1 MPAPSRKVISD
12 PEVQVARI
20 SSAKVPDKLSE
31 LLGQK
36 PKSTYTNIVQQ
47 QQQQQ
52 QHSTYLHQQK
62 VFIPTFH
69 INN

>member
-20 SSAKVPDKLSE
+20 SSAKVPGKISE

-36 PKSTYTNIVQQ
+36 PKSTYTNIVL
-47 QQQQQ
+47 QQQ

-62 VFIPTFH
+62 VFTPTFH